1 MSPSHPML
9 PLDAARWRELTQAF
23 GSAEDV
29 PRLLAH
35 LDLVDDVTR
44 RELWLG
50 LWGTLWRDG
59 AAFTGSYAAV
69 PHLVAWAATREATEC
84 ARALHLVGAIALGR
98 AHPASPALPDDLAP
112 AYHEAIARVPGIVA
126 SRVAEPWD
134 PDTTQVLASLL
145 AIAKGHPGFGG
156 AALQL
161 EPIVTCPVCGDAH
174 PPAGWGAAA

>member
-1 MSPSHPML
+1 ML
-9 PLDAARWRELTQAF
+9 PLDDDARWRALSQAF

-35 LDLVDDVTR
+35 LDLVDDRTR

-59 AAFTGSYAAV
+59 AAFTASYAAV

-84 ARALHLVGAIALGR
+84 ARALHLVGAIALARG
-98 AHPASPALPDDLAP
+98 HHGSPPLPGDLAA
-112 AYHEAIARVPGIVA
+112 AYDDAIARVPEIVA

-134 PDTTQVLASLL
+134 PDTTQVMASLL

-161 EPIVTCPVCGDAH
+161 EPIVTCPVCGDTH
-174 PPAGWGAAA
+174 PPPGWGVAA